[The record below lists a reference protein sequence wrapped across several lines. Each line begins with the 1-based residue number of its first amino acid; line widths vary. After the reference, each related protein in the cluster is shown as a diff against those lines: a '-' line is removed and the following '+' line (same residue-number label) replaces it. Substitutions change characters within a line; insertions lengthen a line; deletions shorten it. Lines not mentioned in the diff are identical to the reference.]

1 MSTYSPSLRI
11 ELITTGTQAG
21 TWGNTTNTNLGGL
34 IESAIAGYVSV
45 SVLSAN
51 QALTA
56 LNGAPDESRNQTIA
70 LTTTTGATFNVYA
83 PPAEKTYV
91 IYNASA
97 YAATIYNSTVL
108 GNTTAAGLGVAI
120 PAGKTVTVW
129 SDGTNFTFQNDH
141 LSSLTLASPL
151 AAASGGTGLTAL
163 GTGVATFLGTPSSA
177 NLRAAVT
184 DETGTGALVFATS
197 PTLVTPNLGTPSAL
211 VGTNITGTAAGL
223 TAGNV
228 TTNANLTGAVTSV
241 GNATSLGSFTSA
253 QLAGALTDETG
264 SGSAVFAT
272 SPTLV
277 TPALGTPSSATLT
290 NATGLPIATGV
301 SGLGT
306 GVATFLATPSSA
318 NLAAAVTDETGS
330 GALVFATSP
339 TLVTPA
345 LGTPSSAVLTNATG
359 LPNAGLVNSAITIN
373 GSSVS
378 LGGSTTVT
386 ATATNALTIGT
397 GLSGTSYNGST
408 AVTVAID
415 STVVTLSGT
424 QTLTNKT
431 LTSPTL
437 TTPALGTPAS
447 GVMTNVTGLPV
458 STGISGLGTGVA
470 TALAVNVGSAGAP
483 VVNGGVLGTPS
494 SGTLTNATGL
504 PILAGTTG
512 TLSVAR
518 GGTGVTTST
527 GTGNNVLSNSPTLVT
542 PALGT
547 PASGVLTNATGLP
560 LTTGVTGTLPVANGG
575 TGATSFTSGA
585 LLKGSGTS
593 AVAVASAADIV
604 GQIGSTAVANATN
617 ATTAAACSGNS
628 ATATKL
634 TTASGSA
641 PSYSARAWVNF
652 NGVAT
657 FGTYGRTGTLV
668 TIDMTAHGMTTGQN
682 ANLTFSAGTGG
693 TATSG
698 SYIVTVIDANNFTI
712 TDSASGTITG
722 APSVTR
728 NVYIRASG
736 NVSSITDNG
745 TGDYTVNF
753 ATAMPDANYAVM
765 VGAGNPNAGGAGQ
778 LYSPSGGSS
787 APALKTASA
796 VRVATISDSNN
807 PYDAFDF
814 SVVIFC

>member
-34 IESAIAGYVSV
+34 IESAIAGYISV
-45 SVLSAN
+45 SITSAN

-70 LTTTTGATFNVYA
+70 LTTTTAAVFNVYA

-97 YAATIYNSTVL
+97 YTATIFNSTVL

-120 PAGKTVTVW
+120 PAGRTVTVW
-129 SDGTNFTFQNDH
+129 SDGTNFSFQNDH

-151 AAASGGTGLTAL
+151 AATSGGTGLTGL
-163 GTGVATFLGTPSSA
+163 GAGVATFLGTPSSA
-177 NLRAAVT
+177 NL
-184 DETGTGALVFATS
+184 
-197 PTLVTPNLGTPSAL
+197 
-211 VGTNITGTAAGL
+211 
-223 TAGNV
+223 
-228 TTNANLTGAVTSV
+228 
-241 GNATSLGSFTSA
+241 
-253 QLAGALTDETG
+253 
-264 SGSAVFAT
+264 
-272 SPTLV
+272 
-277 TPALGTPSSATLT
+277 
-290 NATGLPIATGV
+290 
-301 SGLGT
+301 
-306 GVATFLATPSSA
+306 
-318 NLAAAVTDETGS
+318 AAAVTGETGS

-345 LGTPSSAVLTNATG
+345 LGTPSSVVLTNATG
-359 LPNAGLVNSAITIN
+359 LPNAGLVNSAVTIN
-373 GSSVS
+373 GNSVS

-386 ATATNALTIGT
+386 AVNPNALTIGT
-397 GLSGTSYNGST
+397 GLSGTSYNGAS

-415 STVVTLSGT
+415 STVATLSGI

-458 STGISGLGTGVA
+458 ATGISGLGTNVA
-470 TALAVNVGSAGAP
+470 TFLATPSSANLAAAVTDETGSGSLVFATSPTLVTPA
-483 VVNGGVLGTPS
+483 LGTPS
-494 SGTLTNATGL
+494 SATLTNATGL
-504 PILAGTTG
+504 PIVAGTTG

-518 GGTGVTTST
+518 GGTGVTAST
-527 GTGNNVLSNSPTLVT
+527 GSGNVVLSTSPTLVT

-547 PASGVLTNATGLP
+547 PSSATLTNATGLP
-560 LTTGVTGTLPVANGG
+560 IDGGTTGTLPVTRGG

-604 GQIGSTAVANATN
+604 GQIGATAVTNATNATN
-617 ATTAAACSGNS
+617 ATTAAACTGNS

-641 PSYSARAWVNF
+641 PSYSARAWVLF
-652 NGVAT
+652 SGVT
-657 FGTYGRTGTLV
+657 NSIR
-668 TIDMTAHGMTTGQN
+668 
-682 ANLTFSAGTGG
+682 
-693 TATSG
+693 
-698 SYIVTVIDANNFTI
+698 
-712 TDSASGTITG
+712 G
-722 APSVTR
+722 A
-728 NVYIRASG
+728 G
-736 NVSSITDNG
+736 NVNSITDNG

-753 ATAMPDANYAVM
+753 ATAMPDSDYCV
-765 VGAGNPNAGGAGQ
+765 
-778 LYSPSGGSS
+778 S
-787 APALKTASA
+787 ATASRDPTDTVA
-796 VRVATISDSNN
+796 VALNPDDGSFLSSSVRLVSRANATPVERQNYSVA
-807 PYDAFDF
+807 
-814 SVVIFC
+814 IFR